1 MVEEKGHKKLTFL
14 TCRPLKVSRMVRSKS
29 MHMRMCMCMC
39 SSGSGKGTHMM
50 KGWLSTPGSVAV
62 VVNWM
67 VLSVD
72 P

>member
-29 MHMRMCMCMC
+29 VCMCMC

-50 KGWLSTPGSVAV
+50 KGWLSTPGSVPV
-62 VVNWM
+62 VVDRV
-67 VLSVD
+67 VLTVD

>member
-29 MHMRMCMCMC
+29 VCMCMCMG

-50 KGWLSTPGSVAV
+50 KGWLSTPGSVTV
-62 VVNWM
+62 VVDWM

>member
-29 MHMRMCMCMC
+29 VCMCMCMCMC
-39 SSGSGKGTHMM
+39 SSSSGKGTHMM
-50 KGWLSTPGSVAV
+50 KGWLSTTGSVTV
-62 VVNWM
+62 VVDRM

>member
-1 MVEEKGHKKLTFL
+1 MVEEKGHKNLTFL
-14 TCRPLKVSRMVRSKS
+14 TCCPLKVSRMVRSKS
-29 MHMRMCMCMC
+29 VCMCMC

-50 KGWLSTPGSVAV
+50 KGRLSTPGSVAV
-62 VVNWM
+62 VVDWV